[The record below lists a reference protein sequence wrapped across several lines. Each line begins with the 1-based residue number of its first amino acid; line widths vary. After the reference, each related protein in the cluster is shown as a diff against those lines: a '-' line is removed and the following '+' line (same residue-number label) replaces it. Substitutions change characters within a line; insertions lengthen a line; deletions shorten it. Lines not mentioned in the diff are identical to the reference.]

1 MASKS
6 NAAIA
11 SLYSPRAR
19 DAPAPINVA
28 PDFPVTVN
36 FDQGLPD
43 PRYFPVEAIKRHI
56 IATLEEDGVDAL
68 RYFGAGG
75 ASEMQYG
82 YVGLR
87 EELAQWM
94 ARRDGRNV
102 GSDGVALV
110 NGSTDGLAL
119 AVRAFLG
126 PGDGAI
132 VESATYPHTKNFMH
146 ATGATVR
153 TVPLDEEGMNVDAL
167 TGQLEAL
174 RADGLRPKMIYTIP
188 TFHAPTGTV
197 LPLRRREQLV
207 AIAQQ
212 WQVMVLEDNCY
223 YEFDYDEDPPPTLL
237 ALDDSGFVL
246 QSDSFSKYVAPG
258 LRMAWLAGDP
268 TAIEAIIRVRQD
280 FAVSQL
286 IARSLERYIAQ
297 GDLDTHLVELKSHYR
312 RKRDITTKALHA
324 YCEPWV
330 RFREPSGGF
339 YFWLE
344 ISERVDWDVAR
355 RLLAEKGVAF
365 RPGDRFVDDEHGPK
379 FVRIS
384 CIQVPEDDIEQGI
397 AALGEALAAAV
408 GESS

>member
-1 MASKS
+1 
-6 NAAIA
+6 
-11 SLYSPRAR
+11 
-19 DAPAPINVA
+19 
-28 PDFPVTVN
+28 VTVN

-43 PRYFPVEAIKRHI
+43 PRYFPVEAIKRQI
-56 IATLEEDGVDAL
+56 IATLDTDGVDAL

-75 ASEMQYG
+75 ASEMQFG

-87 EELAQWM
+87 EQLAQWM

-102 GSDGVALV
+102 GSSGVALV

-119 AVRAFLG
+119 AVTAFLG

-132 VESATYPHTKNFMH
+132 VESATYPHTKNFMNM
-146 ATGATVR
+146 TGATVR
-153 TVPLDEEGMNVDAL
+153 TTPLDDEGMDVDAL
-167 TGQLEAL
+167 TGTLEAL

-197 LPLRRREQLV
+197 MPLHRREQLV
-207 AIAQQ
+207 SIAQQ

-223 YEFDYDEDPPPTLL
+223 YEFGYDEDPPPTLL

-268 TAIEAIIRVRQD
+268 VAIEAVIRVRQD

-286 IARSLERYIAQ
+286 IARALERYIAQ
-297 GDLDTHLVELKSHYR
+297 GELDAHLVELKNHYR
-312 RKRDITTKALHA
+312 RKRDITTRALRD
-324 YCEPWV
+324 YCAPWV
-330 RFREPSGGF
+330 HFREPSGGF

-344 ISERVDWDVAR
+344 ISPRVDWDAAR
-355 RLLAEKGVAF
+355 QLLAEKGVAF
-365 RPGDRFVDDEHGPK
+365 RPGDRFVGDEHGRR

-397 AALGEALAAAV
+397 AALGAALAEAA
-408 GESS
+408 GA

>member
-1 MASKS
+1 MTSRS
-6 NAAIA
+6 TAALE
-11 SLYSPRAR
+11 SLYSARAR
-19 DAPAPINVA
+19 NAPPPINVA

-43 PRYFPVEAIKRHI
+43 PRYFPVDAIKRQI
-56 IATLEEDGVDAL
+56 IATLDADGVDAL

-82 YVGLR
+82 YIGLR
-87 EELAQWM
+87 EQLAQWM

-102 GSDGVALV
+102 GSTGVALV

-119 AVRAFLG
+119 AVSAFLG

-132 VESATYPHTKNFMH
+132 VEAATYPHTKNFMNV
-146 ATGATVR
+146 TGATVR
-153 TVPLDEEGMNVDAL
+153 TTPLDDEGMDVDAL
-167 TGQLEAL
+167 TDTLESL

-197 LPLRRREQLV
+197 MPLRRREQLV
-207 AIAQQ
+207 AIAQK

-223 YEFDYDEDPPPTLL
+223 YEFGYDGDPPPTLL

-268 TAIEAIIRVRQD
+268 VAIEAVIRVRQD

-286 IARSLERYIAQ
+286 MARALERYVAE
-297 GDLDTHLVELKSHYR
+297 GELDAHLVELKAHYR
-312 RKRDITTKALHA
+312 RKRDITTQALHD
-324 YCEPWV
+324 YCAPWV

-344 ISERVDWDVAR
+344 ISAAVDWDVAR
-355 RLLAEKGVAF
+355 QLLAQKGVAF
-365 RPGDRFVDDEHGPK
+365 RPGDRFVDDEQGRR

-384 CIQVPEDDIEQGI
+384 CIQVAEDDIEKGI
-397 AALGEALAAAV
+397 AALGTALAAAAR
-408 GESS
+408 S